1 MMMKRGWRS
10 YKSYL
15 NISNLHSLG
24 VLLLSEFLVLL
35 SSGFLLFSQLI
46 SLNLFS
52 LHSVDSFDQDSL
64 VLVLVTLGGKVEV
77 VVDML
82 VDFLLGSI
90 LSEESSEDSLSSDP
104 ENLLGGSGFLGTS
117 SFTGTSVSAF
127 SLGEIVGSCSCSR
140 VDSDVSS
147 DDETIL
153 DELSD
158 AHSGVG
164 KGDFVGFIGIEPE
177 SLLSALQHGSG
188 KSLLKSEDHHLMKII
203 FYDFKINL

>member
-1 MMMKRGWRS
+1 MVRLCNKIVTIIQH
-10 YKSYL
+10 L
-15 NISNLHSLG
+15 NVSNLHSLG

-35 SSGFLLFSQLI
+35 SSSFLLFSQLI

-52 LHSVDSFDQDSL
+52 LHSVDSFNQDSL

-77 VVDML
+77 MVNVL
-82 VDFLLGSI
+82 IDFLLGSI

-104 ENLLGGSGFLGTS
+104 ENLLGSSGFLGTS

-127 SLGEIVGSCSCSR
+127 SLSKIVGSCSCSR
-140 VDSDVSS
+140 VDGDVSS

-164 KGDFVGFIGIEPE
+164 KGDFIGFIRVEPK
-177 SLLSALQHGSG
+177 SLLSAFQNGSSE
-188 KSLLKSEDHHLMKII
+188 SLLKS
-203 FYDFKINL
+203 